1 MKVLVVEDDALLR
14 DALIDLMKGAGHE
27 VAAVADGLAA
37 VERGAAEPFDLLV
50 LDLMLPKLDGIE
62 VCRRLRLLKPEL
74 VILMLTARG
83 SESDKVSGLQSGADD
98 YVTKPFGA
106 RELLARVTALG
117 RRAQAKAATPELI
130 EVDDCQLDFTRCIAR
145 RDGTNVNL
153 TPREVGILRWLYQ
166 HRTQVVPRTDLLT
179 YVWGLRS
186 DTETRTVD
194 VTIAHLRQKIE
205 RDPAHPKIVVSVK
218 GAGYAWAVEAGS

>member
-83 SESDKVSGLQSGADD
+83 SESDKVSGLSSGADD

-117 RRAQAKAATPELI
+117 RRAQAKVATPELV

-145 RDGTNVNL
+145 RDGKSVNL

-166 HRTQVVPRTDLLT
+166 HRTQVVSRTDLLT
-179 YVWGLRS
+179 YVWGLRG

-218 GAGYAWAVEAGS
+218 GAGYAWAVEPNT